1 MFQRAGNRD
10 HHRAGADLARAPI
23 EAWAGDRE
31 VREGESMSLLVVG
44 SVALDTL
51 ETPSGRV
58 DDAVGGAAT
67 YFAYAASFFTPVRM
81 VAAIGEDFPE
91 EVLADLQGRGV
102 DVSGVE
108 RRAGSTLRWS
118 GRYHEELNVRDT
130 LHLDLGVFA
139 DFLPNIP
146 ESYRDADYAFL
157 ANIDPALQS
166 RVLDQLQGPKL
177 VGCDTMNHWIQ
188 ESRPTLDALLKRV
201 DMLVVN
207 DEEAELLTD
216 ERNVVR
222 AAGKILDAGPQR
234 VLIKRGEYGVIEFS
248 GDTVF
253 AVPAYPLEEVRDPT
267 GAGDCFAA
275 GVMGELARSGDLSA
289 EGLRRAIVYGSV
301 MGSFVVEDFGPRR
314 LLQLTAEMIEERYQ
328 LFVSLT
334 DIPR

>member
-1 MFQRAGNRD
+1 
-10 HHRAGADLARAPI
+10 
-23 EAWAGDRE
+23 
-31 VREGESMSLLVVG
+31 MSLLVVG

-51 ETPSGRV
+51 ETPAGRA

-67 YFAYAASFFTPVRM
+67 YFAYAASFFTPIRM
-81 VAAIGEDFPE
+81 VAAVGEDFPE
-91 EVLADLQGRGV
+91 EVLEDLESRGV

-108 RRAGSTLRWS
+108 KRPGSTLRWS

-139 DFLPNIP
+139 DFDPSLP
-146 ESYRDADYAFL
+146 SSFADSEYAFL
-157 ANIDPALQS
+157 ANIDPVLQS
-166 RVLDQLQGPKL
+166 RVLDQLNGPKL

-188 ESRPTLDALLKRV
+188 ESRPLVDALLKRV

-207 DEEAELLTD
+207 DEEAELLTGD
-216 ERNVVR
+216 RNVVK
-222 AAGKILDAGPQR
+222 AAGKILDSGPER

-248 GDTVF
+248 GNTVF

-275 GVMGELARSGDLSA
+275 GLMGELARSGDLSPQ
-289 EGLRRAIVYGSV
+289 GLRRAIVYGSV

-314 LLQLTAEMIEERYQ
+314 LQELTAEMIDERYQ